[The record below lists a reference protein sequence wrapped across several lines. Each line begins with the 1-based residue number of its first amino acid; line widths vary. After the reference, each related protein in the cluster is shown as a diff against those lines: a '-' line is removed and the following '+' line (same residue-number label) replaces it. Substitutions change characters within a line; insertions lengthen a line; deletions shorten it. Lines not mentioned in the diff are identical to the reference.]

1 MVHLVYLNLNQG
13 VIMDFKTYKIE
24 EYKGGSWVS
33 AATTSTWSDEYTG
46 LTEDQ
51 TQDVIDYLVKVG
63 ISSTNLRATE
73 ESS

>member
-1 MVHLVYLNLNQG
+1 
-13 VIMDFKTYKIE
+13 MDFKTYKIE
-24 EYKGGSWVS
+24 ELKDGQNWVNAASSNPNGSF
-33 AATTSTWSDEYTG
+33 TDEYAG

-51 TQDVIDYLVKVG
+51 TQHVIDYLVTVG

>member
-1 MVHLVYLNLNQG
+1 
-13 VIMDFKTYKIE
+13 MDFKTYKIE
-24 EYKGGSWVS
+24 EYKDGSWVS

-51 TQDVIDYLVKVG
+51 TQSVIDYLSTIVG
-63 ISSTNLRATE
+63 IGTTSLRVTE

>member
-1 MVHLVYLNLNQG
+1 
-13 VIMDFKTYKIE
+13 MDFKTYKIE

-51 TQDVIDYLVKVG
+51 TQDVIDYLVTVG
-63 ISSTNLRATE
+63 ISTTNLRVTE
-73 ESS
+73 ETS

>member
-1 MVHLVYLNLNQG
+1 
-13 VIMDFKTYKIE
+13 MDIKTYKIE
-24 EYKGGSWVS
+24 EYKVNKGWVS

-51 TQDVIDYLVKVG
+51 TQCVIDYLSKTVG
-63 ISSTNLRATE
+63 IDINNLRVTE